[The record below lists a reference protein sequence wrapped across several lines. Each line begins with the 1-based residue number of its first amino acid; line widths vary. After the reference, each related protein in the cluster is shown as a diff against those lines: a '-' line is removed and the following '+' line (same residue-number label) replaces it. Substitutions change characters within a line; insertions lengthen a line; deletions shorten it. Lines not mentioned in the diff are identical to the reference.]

1 MTEESK
7 ETAPK
12 DFPDGEELTLQ
23 HSHSE
28 NILSRTEQNETE
40 EEKVCSLLE
49 RHSDAHG
56 IAETEAS
63 VPAGCKTDLSQGSA
77 ALLDSSVGKD
87 AVNSPDAKSECL
99 TQESLL
105 ASGGEE
111 KNSSP
116 TTILE
121 EQARSSAGQQ
131 SQHSLIYPEIVS
143 PGFKVE
149 LPQSSA
155 ALPGSSIGKDA
166 VDSPNAKSEC
176 LTQDSLLASGGEE
189 KNSSPK
195 TILEEQTEGSESLQS
210 QALLDYPEETKEEL
224 IEKEEKALVQ
234 KPEDSER
241 KRSWSEG
248 HTIHQAET
256 ELCSEGTSRC
266 LSQGENNQSTG
277 QRKNSQPTPRG
288 LPWSGIAVGVL
299 VLLGAAFLSSNGYYT
314 SQLASMPRN
323 PIVETFLSR
332 FDLLKDSFPGQSPYL
347 WGRVQKVLKKHLSAS
362 HHTEPAIFILTAA
375 REAEV
380 TLKCLSI
387 QIANAYSASL
397 QSSTVQVDGVSKSTL
412 NSDQAKLAMDEELS
426 AGFQAGRKAATVH
439 RFESLPAGSTLIFYK
454 YCDHQSAA
462 FKDVA
467 LIFTVLL
474 EDEKLEPNIG
484 LQLVEENVR
493 DFLWAKFTNSATPS
507 SYDHMD
513 TDKLSGLWS
522 RISHVVLPVSPV
534 QAIEDQGC
542 LWQTQPRSDGGGL

>member
-241 KRSWSEG
+241 KRSWSE
-248 HTIHQAET
+248 
-256 ELCSEGTSRC
+256 
-266 LSQGENNQSTG
+266 
-277 QRKNSQPTPRG
+277 G